1 MTTWTTVST
10 SSTSWTSVPETAQ
23 GYIETEDNL
32 FLIATEDNEL
42 IQQED
47 KTDIAPGNWQDVSE
61 PNNDLDNTINGN

>member
-1 MTTWTTVST
+1 MTTWTPLTTTST
-10 SSTSWTSVPETAQ
+10 TWSTVPETAQ

-47 KTDIAPGNWQDVSE
+47 RTDISPDNWQDVPTTSTTTW
-61 PNNDLDNTINGN
+61 TIQ

>member
-10 SSTSWTSVPETAQ
+10 SSTSWTTVPETAQ

-47 KTDIAPGNWQDVSE
+47 KTDIAPGNWQDAPEVS
-61 PNNDLDNTINGN
+61 TTTWTVQ

>member
-1 MTTWTTVST
+1 MTIWTTVST
-10 SSTSWTSVPETAQ
+10 SSTSWTTVPETAQ

-47 KTDIAPGNWQDVSE
+47 KTDIAPGNWHDVSE
-61 PNNDLDNTINGN
+61 PSTTTWTIQ

>member
-10 SSTSWTSVPETAQ
+10 SSTSWTTVPETAQ

-61 PNNDLDNTINGN
+61 PSTTPWTIQ